1 MGRILAVDFGLKR
14 TGLAVSDELRL
25 IANGLTTV
33 KTSELLQFIEDYMKR
48 ENVDCIVVGEPKQMN
63 GSSSEVEPQIKSF
76 IKMFKNKFPD
86 IKVERCDERF
96 TSRMAFDTML
106 AAGLKKKDRQN
117 KELVDT
123 ISATIILQ
131 TYMG

>member
-33 KTSELLQFIEDYMKR
+33 RTSELLVFLSDYIPR
-48 ENVDCIVVGEPKQMN
+48 EGVDCVVVGEPKQMS
-63 GSSSEVEPQIKSF
+63 GIPSEIESNIKGF
-76 IKMFKNKFPD
+76 IKGLAAKFPT
-86 IKVERCDERF
+86 IKIERCDERF
-96 TSRMAFDTML
+96 TSQMAFDTMIT
-106 AAGLKKKDRQN
+106 AGLKKKDRQN